1 MRDKI
6 LKALEEI
13 NNLKGGEPLNLS
25 EEDIDKAVQIS
36 EELSKTFGTFKE
48 SLSENDFME
57 ALKSTAIRFL
67 DPKQK

>member
-13 NNLKGGEPLNLS
+13 NNLKGGEPINLS

-67 DPKQK
+67 DPKK

>member
-13 NNLKGGEPLNLS
+13 NNLKGGEPINLS

-36 EELSKTFGTFKE
+36 EELFKTFGTFKE

-57 ALKSTAIRFL
+57 ALKSTATRFL
-67 DPKQK
+67 DPKK